1 MYKRQGIAPIP
12 EREKKVGF
20 AKMPT
25 ITVPTRW
32 VTISGGWAWTINAKS
47 EVKDLAW
54 EFLKVVN
61 KKERVATYAAEFGK
75 VAPRLDAKEVEAY
88 AKDPYLSTI
97 LEYVSFT
104 DYRDAMP
111 GYSKVSFFIQE
122 ATEKIVTEGATPEEA
137 LEYYYTKLVE
147 TFGKDKVEVIGG

>member
-1 MYKRQGIAPIP
+1 
-12 EREKKVGF
+12 
-20 AKMPT
+20 
-25 ITVPTRW
+25 
-32 VTISGGWAWTINAKS
+32 
-47 EVKDLAW
+47 
-54 EFLKVVN
+54 
-61 KKERVATYAAEFGK
+61 